1 MHYRRLFFVFAVLG
15 AVTLGACRRESPEPP
30 APPEQEQPDPGPDM
44 DSIQD
49 IQDSI
54 AAAEEA
60 ARRQAELEREQA
72 DARATLE
79 EMVFFEYDESD
90 ITSQAEQALRQK
102 LAILEASPN
111 VRMRLEGHTDERG
124 SVEYNQAL
132 GNRRAESVREFF
144 VQFGLASDRFQTTT
158 YGEERP
164 LVNRSDEAAW
174 AQNRRVEFV
183 ITAGADQINPPN
195 M

>member
-30 APPEQEQPDPGPDM
+30 APPQEEQPDPGPDL
-44 DSIQD
+44 DSMQRV
-49 IQDSI
+49 QDSI

-60 ARRQAELEREQA
+60 ARRQAELERDRA

-79 EMVFFEYDESD
+79 QMVFFEYDESAV
-90 ITSQAEQALRQK
+90 TPQAEQTLRAK
-102 LAILEASPN
+102 IAILEASPN
-111 VRMRLEGHTDERG
+111 VRLRLEGHTDERG
-124 SVEYNQAL
+124 SGEYNQAL

-144 VQFGLASDRFQTTT
+144 VQFGLSADRFTTT
-158 YGEERP
+158 SYGEEQP
-164 LVNRSDEAAW
+164 LVTRSDEAAW

-183 ITAGADQINPPN
+183 ITAGANQINPPE